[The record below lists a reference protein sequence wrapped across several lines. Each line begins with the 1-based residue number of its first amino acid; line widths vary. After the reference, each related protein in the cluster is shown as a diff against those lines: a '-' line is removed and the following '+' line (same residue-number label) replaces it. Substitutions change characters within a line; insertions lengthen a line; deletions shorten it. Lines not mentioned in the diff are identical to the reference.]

1 MSVKLYVKDILKTF
15 YYDTEKIKPNNEAHE
30 KRKVVINTASKLY
43 DKLLNIYTTQYDK
56 LSEDSKERVN
66 VLNRPEMLN
75 LDLDEDDLPQEGDEE
90 VKLEPEE
97 TFAERIKLNSR
108 KIKGI
113 GLKIS
118 TPTKLL
124 TRFPIL
130 LV

>member
-1 MSVKLYVKDILKTF
+1 MSGKLYVKDILKTF
-15 YYDTEKIKPNNEAHE
+15 YYDTEKIKPNNEAQK

-75 LDLDEDDLPQEGDEE
+75 LDRDEDLPQEGDEE

-113 GLKIS
+113 GLKNS